1 MRIIC
6 EITTNKH

>member
-6 EITTNKH
+6 DI

>member
-6 EITTNKH
+6 N

>member
-6 EITTNKH
+6 FIFCF